1 MMVEITNEE
10 YRKLLMTKINYT
22 IVLRGLIEKSELGY
36 IDEILRWDDE
46 AINNILE
53 LLEPDEYKERIYKLK
68 KQRQDKEREAESNE

>member
-10 YRKLLMTKINYT
+10 YKKLLTTKLNYT
-22 IVLRGLIEKSELGY
+22 ILLRGLMEKSELGC

-68 KQRQDKEREAESNE
+68 KQRQDKEREAEQL

>member
-10 YRKLLMTKINYT
+10 YKKLLLTKLNYT
-22 IVLRGLIEKSELGY
+22 ILLRGLIEKSELGY
-36 IDEILRWDDE
+36 IEDILRWDDE

-68 KQRQDKEREAESNE
+68 KQRQDKEREAEQL